1 MNKVSGVQGP
11 SLTSPEKK
19 NLKTSPS
26 LIKNSHFLQILPSGS
41 FLLSTNETISRKLV
55 GISHADQTELKL

>member
-1 MNKVSGVQGP
+1 MNKISGVQGP
-11 SLTSPEKK
+11 SLTSSEKK

-26 LIKNSHFLQILPSGS
+26 LIKNSHFLQILPSG